1 MKNLW
6 IWLMSRRPHRC
17 SNWAM
22 YWEAPTW
29 RGLFCGVCGKSLG
42 SEHSTWI
49 RPRND

>member
-6 IWLMSRRPHRC
+6 VWLMSRRPHRC
-17 SNWAM
+17 YKWAM
-22 YWEAPTW
+22 YWEDESD
-29 RGLFCGVCGKSLG
+29 RGLYCACCGKILG